1 MKKFLLKM
9 AMFLVVFVV
18 LDNAIY
24 YASRYLQAGGSFRTG
39 SLNLVYSGD
48 ADVDIAFFGSS
59 RMMLHVNPR
68 VIEQATRCSAYNFG
82 VDGTNFEQHRFTIYE
97 YLLHNRPPKAVV
109 MEADLQ
115 SLDERP
121 LDFIKEMF
129 RPYIY
134 ESRHTFRLLAE
145 PDGLLQDYLPQRIL
159 RTVFRSF
166 PYRNAI
172 PDLLRGYLRPDPLE
186 TDGYVIIKGAH
197 LKKGSRSFD
206 PADRKHRRFL
216 ISPAR
221 ERAFDELASDLA
233 HRGITLALLMTPRY
247 KIFDAIDEGDY
258 TKVVDVFTRI
268 AGDHD
273 NVYFLNM
280 GADALFTRK
289 RDIYWNADHLNK
301 VGADR
306 LSREVGS
313 ALAEIYSPP
322 GSAPTCGE

>member
-1 MKKFLLKM
+1 MRKFILKV
-9 AMFLVVFVV
+9 AIFLAVFAI

-24 YASRYLQAGGSFRTG
+24 HVCRVLQAGGSFRTG

-48 ADVDIAFFGSS
+48 ADVDVAFFGSS

-68 VIEQATRCSAYNFG
+68 VIEQATKCSAYNFG
-82 VDGTNFEQHRFTIYE
+82 VDGTNFEQHRFTIDE
-97 YLLHNRPPKAVV
+97 YLLHNRPPKVV
-109 MEADLQ
+109 VVEADLQ

-121 LDFIKEMF
+121 LDFIKKMF

-134 ESRHTFRLLAE
+134 ASRHTFRLLAK
-145 PDGLLQDYLPQRIL
+145 PDGFFQDYLPQRIL
-159 RTVFRSF
+159 RTMFRSF

-206 PADRKHRRFL
+206 PADRKRLWFL

-221 ERAFDELASDLA
+221 ERAFDKLASDLA
-233 HRGITLALLMTPRY
+233 HRGITLVLLMTPRY
-247 KIFDAIDEGDY
+247 KIFDSIDEGDY
-258 TKVVDVFTRI
+258 TKVVDVFARI

-289 RDIYWNADHLNK
+289 RDIYWNAEHLNK
-301 VGADR
+301 MGADR
-306 LSREVGS
+306 LSREIGP
-313 ALAEIYSPP
+313 ALAGILSPP
-322 GSAPTCGE
+322 GSAPTCGK